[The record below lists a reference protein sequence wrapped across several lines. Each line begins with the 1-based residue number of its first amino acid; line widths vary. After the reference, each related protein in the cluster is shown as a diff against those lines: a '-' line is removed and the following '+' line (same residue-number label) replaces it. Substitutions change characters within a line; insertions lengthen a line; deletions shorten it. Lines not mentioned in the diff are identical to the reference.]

1 MRNEGAAIGAS
12 LAPYSLKRN
21 NKVHKNPKYFGK
33 KTPKYFGKKTPKYF
47 GKNTR
52 SQNLTE

>member
-33 KTPKYFGKKTPKYF
+33 KTPKYFGKKNPKYF